1 MLQQEGGGEEGG
13 VCSRPV
19 IRCHSFSES
28 VPFTYGL
35 HQRFS
40 VFFSL
45 FEWDR
50 LARVG
55 SWIFLSPSPARRLK
69 RAGVVYSLPPGHLGS
84 D

>member
-1 MLQQEGGGEEGG
+1 MVVECEEGE
-13 VCSRPV
+13 VCSSPM
-19 IRCHSFSES
+19 IRCHSFRES

-35 HQRFS
+35 HQCFS

-50 LARVG
+50 MARVG
-55 SWIFLSPSPARRLK
+55 SGVFLSPSPARRLK
-69 RAGVVYSLPPGHLGS
+69 GAGAVYSLPPGHLGS